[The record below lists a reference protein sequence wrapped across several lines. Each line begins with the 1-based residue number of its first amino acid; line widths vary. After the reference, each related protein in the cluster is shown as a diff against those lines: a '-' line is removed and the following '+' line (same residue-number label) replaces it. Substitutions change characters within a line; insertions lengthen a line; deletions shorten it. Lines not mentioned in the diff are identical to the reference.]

1 MNYPI
6 ICSPLPS
13 KVEVDYPHLEDLQL
27 AESLDDNYRTIDI
40 HIGCYYYWEI
50 VSGKTLK
57 GDSGPTTVLSKLVWL
72 LSGPLR
78 DSVTSDTVTPSLIT
92 SGDCSFVSHENE
104 ELMNNLERFWQTE
117 AIGIHEIKDASLTKE
132 EFLDVKHNGER
143 ERERERERETLTKER
158 LFGNPEQFELV
169 LQLVEINAPQAE

>member
-6 ICSPLPS
+6 VCSPLPS
-13 KVEVDYPHLEDLQL
+13 KVKVDYPHLEDLQL
-27 AESLDDNYRTIDI
+27 AESLNDNYRTIDI

-50 VSGKTLK
+50 ASGKTLK
-57 GDSGPTTVLSKLVWL
+57 GDSGPTTVLSKFVWL

-78 DSVTSDTVTPSLIT
+78 DSVTSNTATPSLIT

-143 ERERERERETLTKER
+143 EREREREREGDSHER
-158 LFGNPEQFELV
+158 MIVWQSRT
-169 LQLVEINAPQAE
+169 I

>member
-13 KVEVDYPHLEDLQL
+13 KVKVDYPHLEDLQL
-27 AESLDDNYRTIDI
+27 AESLNDNYGTIDI
-40 HIGCYYYWEI
+40 HIGCFYYWEI

-57 GDSGPTTVLSKLVWL
+57 GDSGPTTVLSKFGWL
-72 LSGPLR
+72 LSGLLR
-78 DSVTSDTVTPSLIT
+78 DSVTSNTVTPSLIT

-117 AIGIHEIKDASLTKE
+117 AIESTK
-132 EFLDVKHNGER
+132 
-143 ERERERERETLTKER
+143 
-158 LFGNPEQFELV
+158 
-169 LQLVEINAPQAE
+169 